1 MFKFSF
7 EWLKDYCGDNIKFD
21 DIISKLKIQGFEF
34 QGSQK
39 AGDDVVTAIEVKANR
54 PDMLS
59 HMGIAREIKAFDGQK
74 IPHVE
79 KSKIK
84 IHNENFPLKINV
96 NQKCCK
102 RFCAIKLKNVD
113 CSVKTPEYITRR
125 LHALGINS
133 VNAVVDIGNY
143 IMIDMGQPLHCY
155 DADKL
160 SGDLNINFADED
172 KEITTFSGEKAK
184 IKSGDIIISDD
195 KDIKCVAGVIGSAVA
210 AGALLGFFN

>member
-102 RFCAIKLKNVD
+102 RFCAIKLKNGD
-113 CSVKTPEYITRR
+113 C
-125 LHALGINS
+125 
-133 VNAVVDIGNY
+133 
-143 IMIDMGQPLHCY
+143 
-155 DADKL
+155 
-160 SGDLNINFADED
+160 
-172 KEITTFSGEKAK
+172 
-184 IKSGDIIISDD
+184 
-195 KDIKCVAGVIGSAVA
+195 
-210 AGALLGFFN
+210 